1 MELTTIVIGAWNAFS
16 TKVMGFLPNLIGA
29 VIIFVAGWLFSRIVK
44 LGVVK
49 LLKLIRF
56 DTAGEKT
63 GLNEFLQKGNLT
75 KTPTQIVGTLIYWFF
90 MILVLI
96 ASLDALG
103 LPIVSDMLNEVFL
116 YIPNV
121 VAAIIVLVLG
131 MLFGN
136 LVSAVV
142 RTTASNA
149 DIAAA
154 DGLGKAALYA
164 IILFSAS
171 IALVQLGIG
180 EDIVA
185 SAFIIAFGATA
196 LAIAIAFG
204 LGGKD
209 LATDLMKKWLEQ
221 KGGRS

>member
-1 MELTTIVIGAWNAFS
+1 MHWAWNAFS
-16 TKVMGFLPNLIGA
+16 TKVMGFLPNVIGA
-29 VIIFVAGWLFSRIVK
+29 IIIFIAGWLFARLLK
-44 LGVVK
+44 LATVK
-49 LLKLIRF
+49 LLKLIKL

-63 GLNEFLQKGNLT
+63 GLIEFLQKGNIT
-75 KTPTQIVGTLIYWFF
+75 KTPTEIVGTLIYWFI

-121 VAAIIVLVLG
+121 VAAVIVLMLG

-136 LVSAVV
+136 LLSAIV

-149 DIAAA
+149 GIAAA
-154 DGLGKAALYA
+154 EGLGKTALYA
-164 IILFSAS
+164 TVLFSAS
-171 IALVQLGIG
+171 IALAQLGIG
-180 EDIVA
+180 EDIVE

-196 LAIAIAFG
+196 LTLALAFG

-209 LATDLMKKWLEQ
+209 LATDLLRKWLEE
-221 KGGRS
+221 KDRKS